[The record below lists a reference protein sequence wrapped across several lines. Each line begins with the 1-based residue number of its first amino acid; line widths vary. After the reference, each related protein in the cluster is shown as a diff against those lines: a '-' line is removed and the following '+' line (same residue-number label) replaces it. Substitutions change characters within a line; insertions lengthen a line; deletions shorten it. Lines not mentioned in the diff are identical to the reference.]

1 MIEDLKHHYAYLFED
16 ELLKEIQAVGQLKT
30 CPANDIIMDIGQK
43 VTMIPLVLTGAIKI
57 FREDTNGDDLLLYFI
72 EQGDTCAMTL
82 TCCLGVKKSEIRA
95 IAEVD
100 TTVLMIP
107 VEYMSLWMTRYK
119 SWQNFILQSYHER
132 MTELLEALDS
142 IAFLKLD
149 ERLLKY
155 LRDKALVNRNDTI
168 QVTHQIIAQD
178 LHSSRVVISRLLK
191 TLENE
196 KKIELNRNQIKI
208 LDL

>member
-30 CPANDIIMDIGQK
+30 CPANDIIMDIGQT

-95 IAEVD
+95 IAEVE

>member
-1 MIEDLKHHYAYLFED
+1 MLDDLKHHYGYLFED
-16 ELLKEIQAVGQLKT
+16 ELLNEITAVGVLKT
-30 CPANDIIMDIGQK
+30 VRADEILMDIGET
-43 VTMIPLVLTGAIKI
+43 VTMIPLVLAGAIKI

-95 IAEVD
+95 IAETD
-100 TTVLMIP
+100 TTLLMIP
-107 VEYMSLWMTRYK
+107 VAYMSLWMSRYT

-132 MTELLEALDS
+132 LTELLEALDAV
-142 IAFLKLD
+142 AFLKLD

-155 LRDKALVNRNDTI
+155 LRDKAMINHNDTI
-168 QVTHQIIAQD
+168 HVTHQIIAQD
-178 LHSSRVVISRLLK
+178 MHTSRVVISRLLK
-191 TLENE
+191 TLEND

>member
-1 MIEDLKHHYAYLFED
+1 MHTE
-16 ELLKEIQAVGQLKT
+16 G
-30 CPANDIIMDIGQK
+30 
-43 VTMIPLVLTGAIKI
+43 
-57 FREDTNGDDLLLYFI
+57 
-72 EQGDTCAMTL
+72 
-82 TCCLGVKKSEIRA
+82 
-95 IAEVD
+95 
-100 TTVLMIP
+100 
-107 VEYMSLWMTRYK
+107 YK

>member
-1 MIEDLKHHYAYLFED
+1 
-16 ELLKEIQAVGQLKT
+16 
-30 CPANDIIMDIGQK
+30 MDIGQT

-132 MTELLEALDS
+132 MTELLEAFDS

-149 ERLLKY
+149 ERLLEY

>member
-1 MIEDLKHHYAYLFED
+1 MIENLKLHYGYLFE
-16 ELLKEIQAVGQLKT
+16 EKLLNEIKSVGQLKT
-30 CPANDIIMDIGQK
+30 IPADAIIMDIGET

-57 FREDTNGDDLLLYFI
+57 FREDQNGDDLLLYFI

-95 IAEVD
+95 IAEID

-107 VEYMSLWMTRYK
+107 VKYMSLWMSNYT

-132 MTELLEALDS
+132 MTELLEALDAV
-142 IAFLKLD
+142 AFLKLD
-149 ERLLKY
+149 QRLLKY
-155 LRDKALVNRNDTI
+155 LRDKAMVNRNETI

-178 LHSSRVVISRLLK
+178 MHTSRVVISRLLK
-191 TLENE
+191 TLEND

>member
-208 LDL
+208 LDF

>member
-1 MIEDLKHHYAYLFED
+1 MVDDLKLHYGYLFEE
-16 ELLKEIQAVGQLKT
+16 ELLNEIKAVGLLKT
-30 CPANDIIMDIGQK
+30 IPADAIIMDIGET
-43 VTMIPLVLTGAIKI
+43 VTMIPLVLSGAIKI
-57 FREDTNGDDLLLYFI
+57 FREDREGDDLLLYFI

-100 TTVLMIP
+100 TTLLMIP
-107 VEYMSLWMTRYK
+107 VQYMSLWMSRYT

-132 MTELLEALDS
+132 MTELLEALDAV
-142 IAFLKLD
+142 AFLKLD
-149 ERLLKY
+149 QRLLKY
-155 LRDKALVNRNDTI
+155 LRDKAMINRNDTI

-178 LHSSRVVISRLLK
+178 MHTSRVVISRLLK
-191 TLENE
+191 TLEND

>member
-1 MIEDLKHHYAYLFED
+1 MIENLKLHYGYLFE
-16 ELLKEIQAVGQLKT
+16 EKLLNEIKTVGQLKT
-30 CPANDIIMDIGQK
+30 IPADAIIMDIGET

-57 FREDTNGDDLLLYFI
+57 FREDQNGDDLLLYFI

-95 IAEVD
+95 IAEID

-107 VEYMSLWMTRYK
+107 VKYMSLWMSNYT

-132 MTELLEALDS
+132 MTELLEALDAV
-142 IAFLKLD
+142 AFLKLD
-149 ERLLKY
+149 QRLLKY
-155 LRDKALVNRNDTI
+155 LRDKAMVNRNEII

-178 LHSSRVVISRLLK
+178 MHTSRVVISRLLK
-191 TLENE
+191 TLEND

>member
-30 CPANDIIMDIGQK
+30 CPANDIIMDIGQT